1 MKMKQHIKLP
11 VMNFFEMAA
20 PENSQDAPGL
30 EKTILSLLFQGTG

>member
-1 MKMKQHIKLP
+1 MKMKQHVNLP

-30 EKTILSLLFQGTG
+30 EEAILSLLFQGTG

>member
-30 EKTILSLLFQGTG
+30 EEAILSLLFQGTG